1 MSWKNINL
9 ETKRSKKRFLQKKQQ
24 QQQTFNIGDIDAN
37 KLLVSKEEPYG
48 INGSIKYFIGYSD
61 NDVIRP
67 ISIIL
72 SQMIAYAKYFE
83 SNKIMSFK
91 ISDNKLLK
99 KYTQIWKTVRI
110 LLNIKFDSEMFV
122 VIMID
127 A

>member
-1 MSWKNINL
+1 
-9 ETKRSKKRFLQKKQQ
+9 
-24 QQQTFNIGDIDAN
+24 
-37 KLLVSKEEPYG
+37 
-48 INGSIKYFIGYSD
+48 
-61 NDVIRP
+61 
-67 ISIIL
+67 
-72 SQMIAYAKYFE
+72 MIAYAKYFE